1 MVLQRV
7 LSPGD
12 VTFDTGGG
20 GGGGGSGT
28 VVVLGITVAWY
39 TGLLSSSSTYPG
51 LAKFR
56 GEPAIIPTWKIFMIL
71 ILSANS
77 QIITHFSGQFPT
89 LTQQINTFSSLET
102 KALIVCTEF
111 WAECVQS

>member
-1 MVLQRV
+1 MALQRV

-20 GGGGGSGT
+20 GGGLGT

-56 GEPAIIPTWKIFMIL
+56 GEPAIMPEWKIFMIL
-71 ILSANS
+71 ILSTNS
-77 QIITHFSGQFPT
+77 LILTHF
-89 LTQQINTFSSLET
+89 
-102 KALIVCTEF
+102 
-111 WAECVQS
+111 